1 MRKINKPDKLDSMKS
16 VHDKPTNP
24 HESVEE
30 LGFMLWKAE
39 LNKELMSF
47 WKALIKD
54 DEQDN

>member
-1 MRKINKPDKLDSMKS
+1 MKKIKPEKLDYIKS
-16 VHDKPTNP
+16 SHDKPTSP
-24 HESVEE
+24 HEPIEE